1 MQFSP
6 DVYLRA
12 LNFAARAH
20 GDQKTPAGLPYLT
33 HLSAVCMELVRAL
46 RAEPGR
52 DEDFAVTCAL
62 LHDTLED
69 TPTDPRALSRE
80 FGERVLAGVQA
91 LTKNNGLPKEERM
104 SDSLA
109 RILVQ
114 PPEVAMVKLAD
125 RITNLAPPPEHWS
138 HEKIRQYRLEAEL
151 IRDNLHPASPF
162 LTARL
167 EERLATY
174 AR

>member
-6 DVYLRA
+6 DTYLRA
-12 LNFAARAH
+12 LHFAARAH
-20 GDQKTPAGLPYLT
+20 GDQKTPTGVPYVT
-33 HLSAVCMELVRAL
+33 HLSAVCMELIRAL
-46 RAEPGR
+46 RAEPGL
-52 DEDFAVTCAL
+52 DEDFAVACAL

-69 TPTDPRALSRE
+69 TAVDPRALERE
-80 FGERVLAGVQA
+80 FGERVFAGVQA
-91 LTKNNGLPKEERM
+91 LTKNNGLPKAERM

-114 PPEVAMVKLAD
+114 PREVAMVKLAD

-151 IRDNLHPASPF
+151 ILENLQHASPF
-162 LTARL
+162 LRARM
-167 EERLATY
+167 EHRLTEY
-174 AR
+174 PR